1 MNSNGLLENRS
12 RFVNKVLKTPSYL
25 STVAQNLYAL
35 QIKDLLRLLIE
46 FYELINYQKRFYKP
60 LVLQKRPVQCCA
72 IFKNICFSPKDYTE
86 QLSVLAVQ
94 AYAEKNTWQE
104 VLPFVQKVYGDIEH
118 SPAAVIQ
125 LW

>member
-1 MNSNGLLENRS
+1 MIRS
-12 RFVNKVLKTPSYL
+12 F
-25 STVAQNLYAL
+25 
-35 QIKDLLRLLIE
+35 
-46 FYELINYQKRFYKP
+46 NYQNRLYCNGDQFS
-60 LVLQKRPVQCCA
+60 VVQ
-72 IFKNICFSPKDYTE
+72 FFLNICYSPKDYTE

-94 AYAEKNTWQE
+94 AYAEKNAWQE

>member
-1 MNSNGLLENRS
+1 MIRS
-12 RFVNKVLKTPSYL
+12 F
-25 STVAQNLYAL
+25 
-35 QIKDLLRLLIE
+35 
-46 FYELINYQKRFYKP
+46 NYQKRFCKP
-60 LVLQKRPVQCCA
+60 LVLQWRPVSVVQF
-72 IFKNICFSPKDYTE
+72 FKNICYSPKDYTE

-94 AYAEKNTWQE
+94 AYAEKNAWQE